1 MTKPVDPKKSRNYII
16 KAENSLRIAKIAIE
30 YNAYDNAVM
39 TAIHSAINALDAL
52 TSSEKGFRASGEHD
66 EVLTLLKG
74 ILTPN

>member
-30 YNAYDNAVM
+30 HNAYDNAVM

-52 TSSEKGFRASGEHD
+52 TSSEKGLGPQVNTMRFSHFSRAF
-66 EVLTLLKG
+66 
-74 ILTPN
+74 

>member
-1 MTKPVDPKKSRNYII
+1 
-16 KAENSLRIAKIAIE
+16 
-30 YNAYDNAVM
+30 M

-74 ILTPN
+74 F

>member
-30 YNAYDNAVM
+30 HNAYDNAVM

-74 ILTPN
+74 F